1 MNTKIRL
8 YFSDKIESDL
18 VAHLK
23 KEQSHYLKD
32 VMRLKSGDTF
42 SIFNNQGE
50 WKASVINYE
59 KQAAKKLHAR
69 LNGQQLVGVDAFL
82 EIWTRLPYYRLLAK
96 LVKIQPITFFAN
108 IIYSLILAPSLY
120 KLHQVRQKKKLNSYQ

>member
-1 MNTKIRL
+1 MPQLEILYNSECPICDREIEHYKKISSNDIS
-8 YFSDKIESDL
+8 YVPITT
-18 VAHLK
+18 
-23 KEQSHYLKD
+23 
-32 VMRLKSGDTF
+32 DTLN
-42 SIFNNQGE
+42 SWGLN
-50 WKASVINYE
+50 E

-96 LVKIQPITFFAN
+96 LVKTQPITFFAN

-120 KLHQVRQKKKLNSYQ
+120 KLHQVRQKKKLNSY

>member
-1 MNTKIRL
+1 MPQLEILYNSECPICDREIEHYKKISSNDISYVPITIDSL
-8 YFSDKIESDL
+8 SSWGL
-18 VAHLK
+18 
-23 KEQSHYLKD
+23 
-32 VMRLKSGDTF
+32 
-42 SIFNNQGE
+42 N
-50 WKASVINYE
+50 E